1 MVQAKSLLERE
12 RCFQWYQVSSNLP
25 GKLEL
30 LPFCLA
36 LHCFEGN
43 NFGTRNFGTPA
54 IFQVSLGLGFLARP
68 ITLRPVRYVSV
79 KASLYA
85 RSPSVDG
92 RVCQR
97 ELKLQRTLESWSH
110 PR

>member
-43 NFGTRNFGTPA
+43 NFGNCNFGTTWFSCA
-54 IFQVSLGLGFLARP
+54 SHYLAP
-68 ITLRPVRYVSV
+68 C
-79 KASLYA
+79 A
-85 RSPSVDG
+85 
-92 RVCQR
+92 VC
-97 ELKLQRTLESWSH
+97 
-110 PR
+110 